1 MTLQSRTFEGASA
14 GPHLLIT
21 AGVHGDEFI
30 PMLTV
35 RELIQRF
42 ETDATLVAGLRG
54 RVTLVPVVNESA
66 FRLGRRCGEDGLDLA
81 RTCPGRVDGTVTEQV
96 AAALSELIRGADFY
110 VDLHTGGTAFCVWP
124 LAGYVLHADPA
135 IRATQR
141 EMAVA
146 FGLPLA
152 WGTWAGLEGR
162 SLSVARDAGV
172 PAIYVEYFG
181 GALESVKAGS
191 SDWSEGPSRAF
202 LEGGSDELPM
212 VAGCLN
218 VMRQVGVLV
227 GEVTKAAVEVEV
239 IEDHRPQSGHM
250 QVCHPAPMTGFFARS
265 VTVGDWVEKG
275 QVLGWVSDVLGGA
288 SEGVLAEQTGRVVT
302 LRWQPQ
308 VNQGEAVAVVA
319 HSFAAES

>member
-1 MTLQSRTFEGASA
+1 MKLQSRTFEGTQV

-35 RELIQRF
+35 RELIRRF
-42 ETDATLVAGLRG
+42 DSDPALSAALCG
-54 RVTLVPVVNESA
+54 RLTLVPVVNESA

-81 RTCPGRVDGTVTEQV
+81 RTCPGRADGSVTEQV
-96 AAALSELIRGADFY
+96 AAALSELIRAADFY

-124 LAGYVLHADPA
+124 LAGYVLHRDPA
-135 IRATQR
+135 ILATQR

-152 WGTWAGLEGR
+152 WGTSAELEGR
-162 SLSVARDAGV
+162 SLSVARDAAV

-181 GALESVKAGS
+181 GALESLKRGS
-191 SDWSEGPSRAF
+191 SDWSEVPSRGF
-202 LEGGSDELPM
+202 LEAGRAELPM

-218 VMRQVGVLV
+218 VMRQVGVLE
-227 GEVTKAAVEVEV
+227 GEGESAGEVEV

-250 QVCHPAPMTGFFARS
+250 QVCHPAPLTGFFERA
-265 VTVGDWVEKG
+265 VAVGDWVEKG
-275 QVLGWVSDVLGGA
+275 QLLGRVSDVLGA
-288 SEGVLAEQTGRVVT
+288 KSEAVWAEQSGRVVT

-319 HSFAAES
+319 ENFSIEA